1 MPIKKC
7 PNGHT
12 YDTNIYDHC
21 PFCPSPA
28 TSSAPLNSPKTS
40 AYGPGLNIDD
50 LPTQVV
56 SSSQAAGNPYAN
68 QDHTI
73 IIKPGEGV
81 YDDEPKTRIHQ
92 TTTSQSGEVKQ
103 PVGAKKL
110 VGILS
115 TYSKT
120 VNENGEVF
128 KLYEGKT
135 YIGRD
140 DDCGIVVNNDDEV
153 SSKHVA
159 ILCRNIEGQPL
170 KFFMKDNMSTNG
182 TFLNGNIEDEQ
193 VELKSFDVIRIGST
207 ELTFIAIAK

>member
-21 PFCPSPA
+21 PFCPSQA
-28 TSSAPLNSPKTS
+28 ENSVLNSSNTIG
-40 AYGPGLNIDD
+40 YGSQPVGDD
-50 LPTQVV
+50 LPTQIM
-56 SSSQAAGNPYAN
+56 SSKSNAESYDNSGS
-68 QDHTI
+68 TI
-73 IIKPGEGV
+73 VIPKGMGPFDNDDPG
-81 YDDEPKTRIHQ
+81 TRIH
-92 TTTSQSGEVKQ
+92 K
-103 PVGAKKL
+103 PVGQANKEKQTVSTKKL
-110 VGILS
+110 VGVFS

-135 YIGRD
+135 SIGRD
-140 DDCGIVVNNDDEV
+140 DDCDIVINNDEEV
-153 SSKHVA
+153 SSKHVT

-182 TFLNGNIEDEQ
+182 TYLNGNIEDEQ
-193 VELKSFDVIRIGST
+193 VELKSFDVVKIGAT
-207 ELTFIAIAK
+207 ELTFIALPH

>member
-12 YDTNIYDHC
+12 YDSNIYDHC

-28 TSSAPLNSPKTS
+28 GTS
-40 AYGPGLNIDD
+40 ASMNSSNTIGYGNQPVAED
-50 LPTQVV
+50 LPTQIL
-56 SSSQAAGNPYAN
+56 SSQPGGTPYAN
-68 QDHTI
+68 PDSTI
-73 IIKPGEGV
+73 VIPQGQGPF
-81 YDDEPKTRIHQ
+81 DDNEPKTRIHQ
-92 TTTSQSGEVKQ
+92 MPSGKSQDEKHPASS
-103 PVGAKKL
+103 KKL
-110 VGILS
+110 VAILS

-135 YIGRD
+135 SIGRD
-140 DDCGIVVNNDDEV
+140 DDCDIVISNDEEI
-153 SSKHVA
+153 SSKHVT

-182 TFLNGNIEDEQ
+182 TYLNGNIEDEQ
-193 VELKSFDVIRIGST
+193 VELKSFDVIKVGST
-207 ELTFIAIAK
+207 ELTFIALVK

>member
-1 MPIKKC
+1 MPFKKC

-21 PFCPSPA
+21 PFCPSPVNN
-28 TSSAPLNSPKTS
+28 SVPLNSSNTA
-40 AYGPGLNIDD
+40 AYGSSVPDD
-50 LPTQVV
+50 LPTQFM
-56 SSSQAAGNPYAN
+56 SSPASGNPYAN
-68 QDHTI
+68 PDSTI
-73 IIKPGEGV
+73 IIKPGEGA

-92 TTTSQSGEVKQ
+92 VPTGASGSVKQ
-103 PVGAKKL
+103 STGTKKL

-115 TYSKT
+115 TFSRT

-135 YIGRD
+135 FIGRD
-140 DDCGIVVNNDDEV
+140 DDCGIVVKNDEEV

-193 VELKSFDVIRIGST
+193 VELKSFDVIRVGST